1 MKQSIPLSSFQKA
14 AEHLKGVLNP
24 TSLIYSEYL
33 SEETSAKVYIKPEC
47 LQRTGAF
54 KIRGAYHKIM
64 GLSEE
69 QLKKGIV
76 TASAGNHAQGVAL
89 AAKMVSQTLS
99 EKDNFQQVRAI
110 IVMPETTPL
119 IKVEATEKLGAEVVL
134 FGNSYDEAYSKAC
147 EIRNLEGTE
156 LVHPFD
162 DLDII
167 TGQGTIGLEILEE
180 HPDVDV
186 ILVPVGGGGL
196 LAGITQAVKAI
207 NPQVKVIGV
216 EPNGAACMKSS
227 IEKNS
232 VVTLPQVDT
241 IADGVAVAKP
251 GETCFQLVKN
261 TVDSIITVS
270 DQSIMESM
278 LFLIE
283 RHKLICENAG
293 ALSIAGLSQL
303 DLKGKKVVSV
313 VSGGNIDVITISEML
328 NRGMVE
334 RGRLFSFSVELL
346 HKPGELLKISQTLA
360 DHKANVI
367 KLDHNQFRNPGR
379 FKSVTLDVTVETNGR
394 EHVKRIVTA
403 LNSQGYEIETGF

>member
-24 TSLIYSEYL
+24 TALIYSEYL

-99 EKDNFQQVRAI
+99 ERDNSPQVRAI

-147 EIRNLEGTE
+147 EIRDLEGTE

-186 ILVPVGGGGL
+186 ILIPVGGGGL

>member
-1 MKQSIPLSSFQKA
+1 MIDSIPLSSFQKA

-24 TSLIYSEYL
+24 TSLIFSEYL
-33 SEETSAKVYIKPEC
+33 SQENSAQVYIKPEC

-54 KIRGAYHKIM
+54 KIRGAYHKII
-64 GLSEE
+64 GLSKD

-89 AAKMVSQTLS
+89 ASKMVSLTLFGK
-99 EKDNFQQVRAI
+99 EKSKRVRTI
-110 IVMPETTPL
+110 IVMPETTPF
-119 IKVEATEKLGAEVVL
+119 IKVEATENLGAEVVL

-147 EIRNLEGTE
+147 ELRDSEGAE

-162 DLDII
+162 DKDII

-180 HPDVDV
+180 HPDVDF

-207 NPQVKVIGV
+207 NPNVKVIGV
-216 EPNGAACMKSS
+216 EPTGAACMKTSL
-227 IEKNS
+227 EQNQTA
-232 VVTLPQVDT
+232 TLLNVDT

-251 GETCFQLVKN
+251 GESCFHLVK
-261 TVDSIITVS
+261 DSVHSLITVS

-283 RHKLICENAG
+283 KHKLICENAG

-303 DLKGKKVVSV
+303 DLKDKKVVSV

-346 HKPGELLKISQTLA
+346 HKPGELLKISQILA

-394 EHVKRIVTA
+394 EHVKRIVSA
-403 LNSQGYEIETGF
+403 LNSQGYQIETGF